1 MFGGKKIDARAEAR
15 KMAALCVAWGVMAGV
30 AYLGLVSLLVQL
42 IHTAAPEW
50 TTPTIDS
57 GLIKLASSNSGLF
70 KLTGIYETLA
80 TYVIY
85 ALPITIVGLLALG
98 IAARVW
104 PAKPALPVLLILAG
118 LLGLIGALL
127 LFVTVVATAGNGVN
141 FLVALAT
148 IVLVSV
154 LVRLQRFIR
163 RFYGRSPTAATLL
176 LAFLTIFYFLL
187 SNGTSIASVMLQQI
201 DVWLAIVAFAI
212 AFYASLRLARMGR
225 LMRRGAAKVA
235 VKSAR

>member
-30 AYLGLVSLLVQL
+30 AYFGLVSLLVKL
-42 IHTAAPEW
+42 IQSFAPEW
-50 TTPTIDS
+50 PAPQIDS
-57 GLIKLASSNSGLF
+57 GLIALASAKSNGSF
-70 KLTGIYETLA
+70 IHLTGAYA
-80 TYVIY
+80 TMAQVVSF

-98 IAARVW
+98 IAARLR
-104 PAKPALPVLLILAG
+104 PSQSALPVLLILAS
-118 LLGLIGALL
+118 LLGLLGALL
-127 LFVTVVATAGNGVN
+127 LFVTVVATAANGVN

-148 IVLVSV
+148 IILVAV
-154 LVRLQRFIR
+154 LVRLQRIIR
-163 RFYGRSPTAATLL
+163 RFYGRSPTAATLV

-225 LMRRGAAKVA
+225 LMRRGAAKA
-235 VKSAR
+235 GR